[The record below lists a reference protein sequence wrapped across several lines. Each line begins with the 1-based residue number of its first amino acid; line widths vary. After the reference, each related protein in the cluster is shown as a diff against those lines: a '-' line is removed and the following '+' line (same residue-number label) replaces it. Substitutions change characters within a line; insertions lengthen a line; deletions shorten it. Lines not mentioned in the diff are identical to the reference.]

1 MIIRADQQYRLGVT
15 SFIERLQ
22 KHWLENFKD
31 KFSPFAPPE
40 IRRFALEAVEEAEA
54 KGIENEDNIVVYA
67 DLCLAAESGFAA
79 QIKSEEKPDA

>member
-1 MIIRADQQYRLGVT
+1 MLIRAEQQYRLGVN

-22 KHWLENFKD
+22 KHWLDNFKD
-31 KFSPFAPPE
+31 KFSPFSRAE
-40 IRRFALEAVEEAEA
+40 IERFAFKAVVEAEA
-54 KGIENEDNIVVYA
+54 KGIENEDDIVVYA